1 MVMAYIRLID
11 GILYFYLFHEWCL
24 ILPTILT
31 MVYEHRVI
39 FVNAVAGLTEEDP
52 TLQNPEHEQNECV
65 VEWVRV

>member
-1 MVMAYIRLID
+1 
-11 GILYFYLFHEWCL
+11 
-24 ILPTILT
+24 

-65 VEWVRV
+65 VE